1 MEAAR
6 LMRLT
11 VSDTL
16 AAHLRQKR
24 GASEEAILLALRD
37 TQVGEDH
44 LGILLQREVDG
55 ILEGELQRGGF
66 LREPAG

>member
-6 LMRLT
+6 LRRLT

-16 AAHLRQKR
+16 PPTCGSSARR
-24 GASEEAILLALRD
+24 GEEAILLALRD
-37 TQVGEDH
+37 TQVGENH

-55 ILEGELQRGGF
+55 IL
-66 LREPAG
+66 